1 MGNLTAFMGQMLS
14 DTRKDDSMNNYKI
27 VSPTHLIR
35 VTDAISSFPD
45 AITEIKKTINTDK
58 QIDSELKK
66 IPKVNDFEL
75 MKSLCWYEKHNR
87 KQLYK
92 ILDKMVIEVVNT
104 DGYLENRI
112 HDKKG
117 AESLALAISII
128 DDYMDYLELG
138 EYNGPV
144 TRI

>member
-1 MGNLTAFMGQMLS
+1 MGNLTDFMGQMLL
-14 DTRKDDSMNNYKI
+14 DNRKDESMNNYKI
-27 VSPTHLIR
+27 NSSTHLIR

-45 AITEIKKTINTDK
+45 AIAEIKKTVNTDK
-58 QIDSELKK
+58 QIEEELKK
-66 IPKVNDFEL
+66 IPKVSDL
-75 MKSLCWYEKHNR
+75 MKSLCWYEKHNK

-92 ILDKMVIEVVNT
+92 ILDKKVIEVVNT

-117 AESLALAISII
+117 AENLALAISII
-128 DDYMDYLELG
+128 DDYMDYLETG

-144 TRI
+144 TKL